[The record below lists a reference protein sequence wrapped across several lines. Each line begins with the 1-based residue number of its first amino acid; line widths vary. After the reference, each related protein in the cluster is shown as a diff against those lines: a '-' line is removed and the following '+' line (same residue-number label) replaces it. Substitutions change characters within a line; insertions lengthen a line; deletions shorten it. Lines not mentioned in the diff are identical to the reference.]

1 MCLGDIKSRVND
13 IQIYVDNKKKK
24 GGWGVTSYVDR

>member
-24 GGWGVTSYVDR
+24 GGGGSLHM